1 MSAIDS
7 ALSDIRNGHVG
18 QIPNHLKDG
27 HYQGAKDLGRSIGYN
42 IHTNM
47 LMAMFH
53 SNIYLINLKTKFIM
67 NQKRHLKVNDNSKKY
82 ITIYL
87 NKGHKNKI
95 KSITFDILAII
106 KTKLTS
112 TRGIFYNACE
122 LVSFSFMVWLHL
134 PYVENYDFQF

>member
-27 HYQGAKDLGRSIGYN
+27 HYQGAKDQADLLVTN

-53 SNIYLINLKTKFIM
+53 SNIYLINLKQ
-67 NQKRHLKVNDNSKKY
+67 NL
-82 ITIYL
+82 L
-87 NKGHKNKI
+87 
-95 KSITFDILAII
+95 
-106 KTKLTS
+106 
-112 TRGIFYNACE
+112 
-122 LVSFSFMVWLHL
+122 
-134 PYVENYDFQF
+134 